1 MTIRE
6 LRSGNT
12 EDLAMTRGEY
22 FGLRDS
28 DPRPWPEPVQ
38 HLLAAI
44 ADAPDETW
52 RSKAACKGMTHLFFP
67 EGSKRS
73 TYGPA
78 RQICDTCPVQ
88 AECAESGADEVHGV
102 WGGMSPRERSRA
114 RKGRPRP
121 PRREIVGNV
130 TFRHPPEVRAAAE
143 RLIVNGWQDSHVS
156 RKVNVPQRTILD
168 WRRALGV
175 KRGPGGVAA

>member
-102 WGGMSPRERSRA
+102 WGGLSPNQRRA
-114 RKGRPRP
+114 ARV
-121 PRREIVGNV
+121 PRRFDPKIRAEGLDLARAGM
-130 TFRHPPEVRAAAE
+130 TDPEVAE
-143 RLIVNGWQDSHVS
+143 RVGVH
-156 RKVNVPQRTILD
+156 PRTVQK
-168 WRRALGV
+168 WRYAAGV
-175 KRGPGGVAA
+175 KGTAA